1 MAFGAQGKRAGPL
14 RYLIYLSDLKSAPM
28 APSARATSG
37 YIDDGFLFIRGRADD
52 VIVLDNGKKVI
63 VRPTEEYLKADPRRA
78 WCCAPLQPSLVAVV
92 SPASDPADAEAIKAR
107 VASRESRKRTSGSAG
122 TSRSAAWWPPA
133 TGSAWPMAC

>member
-1 MAFGAQGKRAGPL
+1 MAFGAQGKPAGPL

-63 VRPTEEYLKADPRRA
+63 VRPTEEYLKADRA
-78 WCCAPLQPSLVAVV
+78 IEECVV
-92 SPASDPADAEAIKAR
+92 LC
-107 VASRESRKRTSGSAG
+107 
-122 TSRSAAWWPPA
+122 PPA
-133 TGSAWPMAC
+133 AQPGGRGVAG